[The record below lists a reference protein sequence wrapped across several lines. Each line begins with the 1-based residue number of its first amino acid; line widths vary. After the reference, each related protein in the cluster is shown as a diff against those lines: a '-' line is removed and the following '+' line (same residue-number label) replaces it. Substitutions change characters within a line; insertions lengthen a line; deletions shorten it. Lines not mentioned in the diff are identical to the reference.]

1 MTVYSQNWIYD
12 VMLSVDSWGSL
23 HESKNTSQSV
33 TSKLLP
39 APFCLY
45 LNGFLHRFFVFHLL
59 PISRMR
65 CTLPSMCHL
74 HCHNNVVEW
83 WNRWRTVADWGGVR
97 RGRANLKS
105 SSTVRSA
112 DGERAALKHWN
123 SPGNSLLIVKSRHID
138 QPVQTRGVVRMA
150 WMIQRDSQ
158 SLVINCSMTLHCLD
172 KHFATLALTST
183 NHVYVPNKMWF
194 VLSTKMHSPPGLL
207 IYVLFCLNLF

>member
-1 MTVYSQNWIYD
+1 MTVYSQNWMYD

-23 HESKNTSQSV
+23 RESKNTSQSV

-74 HCHNNVVEW
+74 HCNNNVVER

-112 DGERAALKHWN
+112 DGERAALKH
-123 SPGNSLLIVKSRHID
+123 IC
-138 QPVQTRGVVRMA
+138 T
-150 WMIQRDSQ
+150 
-158 SLVINCSMTLHCLD
+158 
-172 KHFATLALTST
+172 LTSA

-194 VLSTKMHSPPGLL
+194 VLSTNMHSPPGYWFMCCCVSICSNNIVSHLCSHQYCPAWATFL
-207 IYVLFCLNLF
+207 